1 MMSKLHGIREPLF
14 HISKRDECGFLKAC
28 LIRLAA
34 IALALVV
41 CAIVIYS
48 LTGLNPVEV
57 YRGIIDGAVGSNRR
71 LWVTIRDALAL
82 LCIAVAITPA
92 FRMHFWNIGA
102 EGQTL
107 IGGLATA
114 AVMINLADRVPN
126 PVLLLLMLLAAVA
139 AGLIWGLIPAI
150 FKAQWNTNE
159 TLFTL
164 MMNYIASQ
172 LVAFC
177 IVFWENPAGSNSV
190 GIINQASRAGWF
202 PSLFGLNYGWNLVIV
217 LALTAFVYVY
227 LKYS

>member
-57 YRGIIDGAVGSNRR
+57 YRGIIAGAVGSNRR

-107 IGGLATA
+107 VGGLATA
-114 AVMINLADRVPN
+114 AVMINLAD
-126 PVLLLLMLLAAVA
+126 
-139 AGLIWGLIPAI
+139 
-150 FKAQWNTNE
+150 
-159 TLFTL
+159 
-164 MMNYIASQ
+164 
-172 LVAFC
+172 
-177 IVFWENPAGSNSV
+177 
-190 GIINQASRAGWF
+190 
-202 PSLFGLNYGWNLVIV
+202 
-217 LALTAFVYVY
+217 
-227 LKYS
+227 